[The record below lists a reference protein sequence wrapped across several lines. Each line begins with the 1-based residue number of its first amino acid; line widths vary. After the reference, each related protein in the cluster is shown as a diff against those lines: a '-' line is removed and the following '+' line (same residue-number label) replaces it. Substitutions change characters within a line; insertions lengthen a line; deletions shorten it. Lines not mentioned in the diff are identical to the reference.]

1 MAVGGIVASMS
12 DQTQSP
18 IPPTGFLFVLQ
29 WWRLAVLGLGLA
41 LLGAVGAVLYVGL
54 VSLGTK
60 LVWGDSSISPD
71 LFSGSI
77 IILVIMTAAGLVV
90 GIIHRLI
97 PESAAGDVFG
107 GLATGRLPTE
117 PVPGGLLVS
126 LVSLIGGFSLGP
138 EVPTGMLAGGMATA
152 IADRFDWDETTR
164 RLTFGS
170 AIAGAYGGLF
180 TSPYVAILLILE
192 LVPLRR
198 LMYVSLLGIEVAAAL
213 AGFAVFF
220 FIGGFANIISE
231 LSLPT
236 YELEVWHIFAG
247 IGIGA
252 IGAVGG
258 FFTGFSR
265 SMFQALTARHFIKRP
280 VTRSVVAGALLGL
293 LAMAVPLTLFSGA
306 GTLPEATSQVVGLSV
321 VVLVVSALA
330 KIVAMT
336 AAQSFGFIGGP
347 IFPLVFA
354 GGAIGA
360 ALNGVFP
367 GIPLG
372 LAVVAG
378 MAAVPAAVL
387 PLPLSL
393 GILMIVI
400 AGTSIE
406 LAAPVLTASMTA
418 SLTTQGLK
426 RTPGAKKPVA
436 TPVP

>member
-1 MAVGGIVASMS
+1 MS
-12 DQTQSP
+12 DQARQEVL
-18 IPPTGFLFVLQ
+18 PTGFLLTKV
-29 WWRLAVLGLGLA
+29 WWRLAVLGLGMA
-41 LLGAVGAVLYVGL
+41 LLGAIGAVIFVG
-54 VSLGTK
+54 VVALGTK
-60 LVWGDSSISPD
+60 LVWGDGTISPD

-77 IILVIMTAAGLVV
+77 IILVIMTGAGLIV

-97 PESAAGDVFG
+97 PDSASGDVFG
-107 GLATGRLPTE
+107 GLAVGSMPTK

-126 LVSLIGGFSLGP
+126 FVSLVGGFSLGP

-152 IADRFDWDETTR
+152 IGERLDWDETTK

-180 TSPYVAILLILE
+180 TSPYVAIMLILE

-198 LMYVSLLGIEVAAAL
+198 VMYASLLGIEVIAAL

-220 FIGGFANIISE
+220 AIGGFANIISE

-236 YELEVWHIFAG
+236 YDLEVWHIFAG
-247 IGIGA
+247 IGFGVVGA
-252 IGAVGG
+252 AGG
-258 FFTGFSR
+258 FLTGWFR
-265 SMFQALTARHFIKRP
+265 SIFQRVADLHFPRRP
-280 VTRSVVAGALLGL
+280 VTRSMVAGAALGL

-306 GTLPEATSQVVGLSV
+306 GTLPEATSQAVGLSV
-321 VVLVVSALA
+321 TVLIVSAVA
-330 KIVAMT
+330 KIMAMT

-360 ALNGVFP
+360 AIHGVFP
-367 GIPLG
+367 GIPLA
-372 LAVVAG
+372 LAVVAS
-378 MAAVPAAVL
+378 MAAIPSAVL

-400 AGTSIE
+400 SGTSIE
-406 LAAPVLTASMTA
+406 LAAPVLTASVAAT
-418 SLTTQGLK
+418 LITQGLK
-426 RTPGAKKPVA
+426 RA
-436 TPVP
+436 TTHSAG

>member
-1 MAVGGIVASMS
+1 MT
-12 DQTQSP
+12 DQVQSP
-18 IPPTGFLFVLQ
+18 VPPTGFLLVSQ
-29 WWRLAVLGLGLA
+29 WWRLAALGVGLA
-41 LLGAVGAVLYVGL
+41 LLGAIGAVLFVGV
-54 VSLGTK
+54 VSLGTE
-60 LVWGDSSISPD
+60 LVWGDGTISPD

-97 PESAAGDVFG
+97 PQSAAGDVFG
-107 GLATGRLPTE
+107 GLARGDIPTK

-126 LVSLIGGFSLGP
+126 LVSLVGGFSLGP

-152 IADRFDWDETTR
+152 IADRLDWDQTTR

-198 LMYVSLLGIEVAAAL
+198 LMYASLLGIEVIAAL
-213 AGFAVFF
+213 TGFAVFF
-220 FIGGFANIISE
+220 LVGGFANIISE

-236 YELEVWHIFAG
+236 YDLEVWHIFAG
-247 IGIGA
+247 IA
-252 IGAVGG
+252 IGAVGAAG
-258 FFTGFSR
+258 GYFTGWSR
-265 SMFQALTARHFIKRP
+265 SMFERLTARHFIKRP

-306 GTLPEATSQVVGLSV
+306 GTLPEATSPVVGLSIT
-321 VVLVVSALA
+321 VLIVSAIA

-360 ALNGVFP
+360 ALNGLFP
-367 GIPLG
+367 GIPLA

-378 MAAVPAAVL
+378 MAAIPAAVL

-400 AGTSIE
+400 SGTSIE
-406 LAAPVLTASMTA
+406 LAAPVLTASVTA
-418 SLTTQGLK
+418 TMITQGFK
-426 RTPGAKKPVA
+426 RTKPPEDSLPSPSHSA
-436 TPVP
+436 G